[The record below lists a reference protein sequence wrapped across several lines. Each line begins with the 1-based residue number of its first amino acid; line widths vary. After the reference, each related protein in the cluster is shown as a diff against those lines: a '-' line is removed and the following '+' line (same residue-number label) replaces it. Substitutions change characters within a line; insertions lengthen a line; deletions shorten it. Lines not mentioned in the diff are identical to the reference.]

1 MRLTSKKIE
10 EILVSIIG
18 EDGTPLIR
26 ELQRQNNISEF
37 HLATKTKKDIKVI
50 RRMLYV
56 LYNNNLVSFNRK
68 KDKEKGWYIY
78 YWTLVP
84 ESVKYCYFKKK
95 REQLERQEHRLE
107 EEKKEL
113 FFTCQKKCIRLNFD
127 QSTDFEFRCPEC
139 GELLSQD
146 ATEEKIASLEKEVK
160 LLRGELAHEKES
172 EAGKTAKKAAAQK
185 LSESKSKKEVTEK
198 KKGKA
203 KKTKVKKK
211 K

>member
-10 EILVSIIG
+10 EILVSLLG
-18 EDGTPLIR
+18 EGGAPLIK
-26 ELQRQNNISEF
+26 ELQKQDNTSEF

-95 REQLERQEHRLE
+95 RELLERLTARLE

-113 FFTCQKKCIRLNFD
+113 FFTCPKKCVRLNFD
-127 QSTDFEFRCPEC
+127 QATDFEFRCPEC
-139 GELLSQD
+139 GELLSQ
-146 ATEEKIASLEKEVK
+146 
-160 LLRGELAHEKES
+160 
-172 EAGKTAKKAAAQK
+172 
-185 LSESKSKKEVTEK
+185 EVT
-198 KKGKA
+198 
-203 KKTKVKKK
+203 
-211 K
+211 